1 MIAIKPVIFPL
12 IGTAKYFEILLLSQ
26 SLPAKTARFHWTAY
40 SEIVI
45 PADELDEQ
53 PTKKVGALLLGGS
66 LEMTE
71 SEYAQW
77 GTDDNYA
84 VDWAMKKLNF
94 HKL

>member
-1 MIAIKPVIFPL
+1 MIPIKPVILPSV
-12 IGTAKYFEILLLSQ
+12 GTAKYFDIVLLNQ
-26 SLPAKTARFHWTAY
+26 SLPAKTAKFHWTVY

-53 PTKKVGALLLGGS
+53 PTKKIGALLLGGS
-66 LEMTE
+66 LDMNE
-71 SEYAQW
+71 SDYAQW

-94 HKL
+94 KRL

>member
-1 MIAIKPVIFPL
+1 MIAIKPVILPS
-12 IGTAKYFEILLLSQ
+12 IGTAKYFQLLLLNQ
-26 SLPAKTARFHWTAY
+26 SLPSKTAKFHWTVY
-40 SEIVI
+40 SEVVI
-45 PADELDEQ
+45 PPDELDEQ
-53 PTKKVGALLLGGS
+53 VTKKIGALLLGGS

-71 SEYAQW
+71 REYAQW